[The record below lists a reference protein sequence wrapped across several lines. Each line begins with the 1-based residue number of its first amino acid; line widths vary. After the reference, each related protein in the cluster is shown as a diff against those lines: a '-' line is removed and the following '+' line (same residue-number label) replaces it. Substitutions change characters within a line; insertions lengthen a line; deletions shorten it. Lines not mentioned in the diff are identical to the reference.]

1 MALRCQDNSIEMKF
15 SPFQQKGPEQL
26 DIHMWKNEVE
36 PIPSTINKTD
46 SKWINIE
53 SNLTLRVNLH
63 DLRLDKSFLEITPTD
78 GSSWTDTETTLKE
91 LLRAKA
97 GAIWTI
103 K

>member
-1 MALRCQDNSIEMKF
+1 MKF
-15 SPFQQKGPEQL
+15 SSFQQKVPEQL

-53 SNLTLRVNLH
+53 GNLTLRVNLH
-63 DLRLDKSFLEITPTD
+63 YLQLAKSFLERIKTD
-78 GSSWTDTETTLKE
+78 GAYRTDTETTLKE